1 MKKKTVFWTVF
12 ALAAVA
18 ILYLAFAH
26 DYVMTNWVNKDTT
39 EVVTEVPAEEVNRE
53 AAEDMVE
60 IDTMIVETA
69 DSTAIQVDTLTIK

>member
-1 MKKKTVFWTVF
+1 MKKTIFWTVF

-39 EVVTEVPAEEVNRE
+39 EVVTEVPAEEVAKE
-53 AAEDMVE
+53 VAEDIVE
-60 IDTMIVETA
+60 IDTMLEAA
-69 DSTAIQVDTLTIK
+69 DSTAVQVDTLTVQ

>member
-1 MKKKTVFWTVF
+1 MKKKTIFWTVF
-12 ALAAVA
+12 ALATVA

-39 EVVTEVPAEEVNRE
+39 EVVTEVPAEEVAKE

-60 IDTMIVETA
+60 IDTMIVETT
-69 DSTAIQVDTLTIK
+69 DSTAVQVDTLTVQ

>member
-1 MKKKTVFWTVF
+1 MKKTIFWTVF

-39 EVVTEVPAEEVNRE
+39 EVVTEVPAEEVAKE
-53 AAEDMVE
+53 AAEDIVE
-60 IDTMIVETA
+60 IDTMLEAA
-69 DSTAIQVDTLTIK
+69 DSTAVQVDTLTVQ